1 MKNDK
6 KKNETSAE
14 IKRRLVENK
23 SEIREKARRIEATL
37 KRNR

>member
-6 KKNETSAE
+6 MKNKTSTE
-14 IKRRLVENK
+14 IKKYLVENK
-23 SEIREKARRIEATL
+23 SEIKEKARRIEAAL